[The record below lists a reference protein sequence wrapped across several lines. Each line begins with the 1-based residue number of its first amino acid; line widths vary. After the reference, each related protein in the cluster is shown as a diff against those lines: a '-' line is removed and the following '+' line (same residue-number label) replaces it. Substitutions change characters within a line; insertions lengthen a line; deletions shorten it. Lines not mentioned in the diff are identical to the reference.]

1 MLVFKLMLYPCNGI
15 MKAKRYILNK
25 RKKGYPMNYSLID
38 THCHITCDE
47 LYSHICEVLMN
58 AKYHHVERMLIVCID
73 WKSFERAK
81 ELKQRE
87 DIFDIA
93 MGFHPS
99 DLYDFTEHDY
109 ERLEQVLANDEVVA
123 LGEIGL
129 DYHWDTVK
137 KEDQKKGFIRQI
149 ELANKYK
156 KPILIHMRDATQDT
170 LEILQEYAKTPFL
183 MHCFSGSKET
193 AKIIMRMGGYISFA
207 GPITF
212 KNANGLLEVPA
223 VCDVHKIFVETDCPY
238 LTPHPHRGKQ
248 NEPMY
253 VQYTFE
259 KVCELLG
266 MDEKD
271 LSEQMKRNYQELFH
285 SKR

>member
-47 LYSHICEVLMN
+47 LYSHIYEVLMN

-183 MHCFSGSKET
+183 MVVKKLQKSLCVWAAIFLSQDRLLSK
-193 AKIIMRMGGYISFA
+193 M
-207 GPITF
+207 
-212 KNANGLLEVPA
+212 
-223 VCDVHKIFVETDCPY
+223 
-238 LTPHPHRGKQ
+238 
-248 NEPMY
+248 PMVY
-253 VQYTFE
+253 
-259 KVCELLG
+259 
-266 MDEKD
+266 
-271 LSEQMKRNYQELFH
+271 
-285 SKR
+285 